1 MTQKTNIEP
10 TRLIRL
16 KDTASLGYSDSIGI
30 CIRPLTL
37 QEVEN
42 AGHDVRYAHDPPWWV
57 HFHEMGPTLI
67 FPDEMQEEI
76 CDE

>member
-1 MTQKTNIEP
+1 MTQKMNITP

-16 KDTASLGYSDSIGI
+16 KDAASLGYPDSIGV

-37 QEVEN
+37 QEVED
-42 AGHDVRYAHDPPWWV
+42 AGYDARYMHDPPWWV
-57 HFHEMGPTLI
+57 HFREIGPVLI

>member
-1 MTQKTNIEP
+1 MIKKTNIEP
-10 TRLIRL
+10 AKLIRL
-16 KDTASLGYSDSIGI
+16 KDAASLGYMDSVGV

-37 QEVEN
+37 REVED
-42 AGHDVRYAHDPPWWV
+42 AGYDARYMSDPPWWV

-76 CDE
+76 CEG